1 MRFPAIL
8 MLLGAVACSGDDSS
22 SERPTRAACVPAKG
36 SLTAANRLACPFPS
50 ELPFDVDY
58 GFASKANADVE
69 ANAGCSKD
77 QASDVIGN
85 PGGAQASVY
94 IADAASP
101 AAGAIPFHGEK
112 ARAASTSLLLTE
124 PLPGETVSLWF
135 NDGTEWTSLGEGTT
149 DASGRYD
156 IDGDGW
162 IPPNGEPVYAVLEAD
177 GGCAEH
183 YAYLYPPTTKVV
195 VIDID
200 GTLTTDD
207 AQIVLQ
213 SSNASYVPL
222 AMTHAVELTK
232 AWAETHHY
240 PVIYLTAR
248 QHALRAESR
257 SWLSDLGFTP
267 GPLITEGGT
276 LGADA
281 YKTLWLQR
289 MTQSFG
295 WEIFAAYG
303 NADTDITAYENAGIA
318 KDHTFIIGPLAGTRG
333 TQPIANMD
341 YTSHIAD
348 FVAKQP
354 VL

>member
-1 MRFPAIL
+1 MRSPAVL

-22 SERPTRAACVPAKG
+22 SGPPTRAACLPNKT
-36 SLTAANRLACPFPS
+36 STATRLACPFPS
-50 ELPFDVDY
+50 SLPFAVDY
-58 GFASKANADVE
+58 GFASSTNADTE
-69 ANAGCSKD
+69 AEAGCSKD

-85 PGGAQASVY
+85 PNGAQASVY
-94 IADAASP
+94 LADTASP

-112 ARAASTSLLLTE
+112 ARATATSLLVSE
-124 PLPGETVSLWF
+124 PLPGEAVSLWF
-135 NDGTEWTSLGEGTT
+135 NDGAEWTTLGAGTT

-156 IDGDGW
+156 IEGDGW

-183 YAYLYPPTTKVV
+183 YSYLYPPGTKVIV
-195 VIDID
+195 ADID

-207 AQIVLQ
+207 AQIILQ
-213 SSNASYVPL
+213 SSDASYVPL
-222 AMTHAVELTK
+222 AMTRAVELTK
-232 AWAETHHY
+232 AWVDIKHY
-240 PVIYLTAR
+240 PVIYVTAR
-248 QHALRAESR
+248 QHGLRAESR
-257 SWLSDLGFTP
+257 RWLSDLSFAN
-267 GPLITEGGT
+267 GPLITEGGS

-295 WEIFAAYG
+295 WEIYAAYG

-348 FVAKQP
+348 FVTAQP
-354 VL
+354 VQ